1 MDLILLLSKDEIDR
15 VPMLSKKRITKKEIE
30 YQREKGYRE
39 RSQIQTVRALI
50 KVKTITKKILSFII

>member
-39 RSQIQTVRALI
+39 RSQIQDCKSI
-50 KVKTITKKILSFII
+50 NKS